1 MTPSGSA
8 NSRALSIRRLL
19 ISRLILVFAPLLLA
33 QVALGQAIGWNPP
46 EPAQG
51 LSTHEPHLE
60 AARSLIRQGKLPEAE
75 KEIQAVLDSGHDCYD
90 ARALLGLIRFHQN
103 RPADSLAE
111 FTRAAEFQKPSA
123 GVLTVVALD
132 YVKLD
137 DLASADK
144 WISAAIR
151 MEPAD
156 AIAWRYLGGIR
167 YGENRFDDAIKAYQE
182 CLKLHPEDVPAEDG
196 LGRSMEGLNREDEAG
211 AAYRT
216 ALDWQAR
223 SKSSYPQ
230 PLLHL
235 GSLLLRQGRAGES
248 LTYLLQAD
256 ALSPGDPETMTQL
269 GMAYTQLK
277 QFDKAQSELERAVA
291 AEPGNSHI
299 HWLLA
304 GVYRK
309 QGLTEKAEEENR
321 KFAALVGTHSNDK
334 TP

>member
-1 MTPSGSA
+1 MSRST
-8 NSRALSIRRLL
+8 NSRVLSIQRLL
-19 ISRLILVFAPLLLA
+19 ISRLILVFASLLLA
-33 QVALGQAIGWNPP
+33 RVALGRAIQSNQPDPAIGP
-46 EPAQG
+46 
-51 LSTHEPHLE
+51 STHEPHLE
-60 AARSLIRQGKLPEAE
+60 AARSLILQGKLPEAE
-75 KEIQAVLDSGHDCYD
+75 KQIQAVLNSGHDCYD

-111 FTRAAEFQKPSA
+111 FTRAAKFQKPSA
-123 GVLTVVALD
+123 GVLTVIALD
-132 YVKLD
+132 YVKLG

-144 WISAAIR
+144 WISADIR

-156 AIAWRYLGGIR
+156 AMAWRYLGGIR
-167 YGENRFDDAIKAYQE
+167 YSENRLDDAIKAYQE
-182 CLKLHPEDVPAEDG
+182 CLKLHSEDVPAEDG
-196 LGRSMEGLNREDEAG
+196 LGRSMEGLNREDEAA

-216 ALDWQAR
+216 ALDWQDRA
-223 SKSSYPQ
+223 KSSYPQ

-235 GSLLLRQGRAGES
+235 GSLLLRQGHAGES
-248 LTYLLQAD
+248 LAYLLQAD

-277 QFDKAQSELERAVA
+277 RFDKAQSELERAA
-291 AEPGNSHI
+291 ATEPGNSHI

-334 TP
+334 IP